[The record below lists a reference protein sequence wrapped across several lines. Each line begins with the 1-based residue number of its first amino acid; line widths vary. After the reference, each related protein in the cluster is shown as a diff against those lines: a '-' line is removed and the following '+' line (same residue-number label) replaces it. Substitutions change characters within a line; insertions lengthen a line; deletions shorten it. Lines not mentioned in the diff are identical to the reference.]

1 MKPSRAAAMT
11 GLPRSV
17 ALAVLVVAAAT
28 DDPAGM
34 LVAGE
39 PGSGGR
45 DWARVQL
52 AWRDDPRPPAD
63 LPAGV
68 VPQPQRKS
76 TRRGLRRS
84 IRRGWS
90 PAQATE
96 AKPETARP
104 MNAPHQAP
112 PPPIQVETTLDSP
125 FSRSASDGGAVVHR
139 DEPYG
144 SAGHPRQRFDMYL
157 PAACSGGGMPLVVW
171 IHGDDWAT
179 GSKSD
184 CPIRWLV
191 DDGYAVASI
200 GYRTSDAAVFPG
212 PLDDCRA
219 AVATILR
226 NAELWGIDPERVC
239 LAGSGA
245 GGHLAA
251 LVAFT
256 ADATGSG
263 EREQGPAV
271 AAVCAVAAPSQLTSL
286 GPAHDRAGSPASR
299 LIGGPLPDLREAALQ
314 ASPLVHV
321 SADDPPTLLMHGQA
335 DDRVPVDQATRLDA
349 ALDAAGVD
357 STAVIL
363 DTGHAVPLDESSP
376 AGRELL
382 HFLDR
387 VLGPGPTSYD
397 ATARPPTRPAAQGPT
412 DRP

>member
-1 MKPSRAAAMT
+1 MKPSRTAAVT
-11 GLPRSV
+11 GLPRR
-17 ALAVLVVAAAT
+17 LAVGVLVAAAAV
-28 DDPAGM
+28 DPAGT
-34 LVAGE
+34 VAAGE
-39 PGSGGR
+39 PAR

-68 VPQPQRKS
+68 VPQRRP
-76 TRRGLRRS
+76 TRRGLRRA
-84 IRRGWS
+84 IRRGWPLEQAS
-90 PAQATE
+90 EADPGAAGPAIA
-96 AKPETARP
+96 PRP
-104 MNAPHQAP
+104 TP
-112 PPPIQVETTLDSP
+112 PPPQAIQVETTLASP
-125 FSRSASDGGAVVHR
+125 FGPGASSGDALVHR

-157 PAACSGGGMPLVVW
+157 PAACSGGGMPLVIW

-200 GYRTSDAAVFPG
+200 GYRTSDAAVFPA

-219 AVATILR
+219 AVATIMR
-226 NAELWGIDPERVC
+226 NAALWGIDPERVC

-256 ADATGSG
+256 ADGG
-263 EREQGPAV
+263 GPADRETVPPV
-271 AAVCAVAAPSQLTSL
+271 AAVCAVAAPSHLTSL
-286 GPAHDRAGSPASR
+286 GPAHDRASSAASR
-299 LIGGPLPDLREAALQ
+299 LVGGPLPDLREAALQ
-314 ASPLVHV
+314 ASPLVHA
-321 SADDPPTLLMHGQA
+321 SADDPPTLIVHGSA
-335 DDRVPVDQATRLDA
+335 DDRVPVDQAVRLDV
-349 ALDAAGVD
+349 ALAAAGVD

-363 DTGHAVPLDESSP
+363 DAGHALPLDEASP

-397 ATARPPTRPAAQGPT
+397 AADRPATRPAAQGPT

>member
-1 MKPSRAAAMT
+1 MKPFRAAAVM
-11 GLPRSV
+11 GLPRR
-17 ALAVLVVAAAT
+17 LAVAALVAAAAT
-28 DDPAGM
+28 FGPAGM
-34 LVAGE
+34 VAAGE
-39 PGSGGR
+39 R

-68 VPQPQRKS
+68 VPQPQRWP
-76 TRRGLRRS
+76 TRRGLRRA
-84 IRRGWS
+84 IRRSW
-90 PAQATE
+90 PPELPTE
-96 AKPETARP
+96 AETGATRAEIAPRP
-104 MNAPHQAP
+104 AP
-112 PPPIQVETTLDSP
+112 PPPQPIAVETTLSSP
-125 FSRSASDGGAVVHR
+125 FGPGPAAADAVVHR
-139 DEPYG
+139 DQPYG
-144 SAGHPRQRFDMYL
+144 STGHPRQRFDMYL

-200 GYRTSDAAVFPG
+200 GYRTSDVAVFPA

-239 LAGSGA
+239 LAGAAA

-256 ADATGSG
+256 ADGAG
-263 EREQGPAV
+263 ERAAALPV
-271 AAVCAVAAPSQLTSL
+271 AAVCAVAAPFHLTSL
-286 GPAHDRAGSPASR
+286 GPAHDRAASPASR

-321 SADDPPTLLMHGQA
+321 SADDPPTLIVHGTA
-335 DDRVPVDQATRLDA
+335 DEQVPVDQAVRLDA
-349 ALDAAGVD
+349 ALHAAGVD
-357 STAVIL
+357 STVVIL
-363 DTGHAVPLDESSP
+363 DAGHAVPLDEASP

-397 ATARPPTRPAAQGPT
+397 AVTRPAAPGPT